1 VIGDAPSPGAKSA
14 ERQEYE
20 DAMHVAVRR
29 AGDVVI
35 VDLDGKLTMG
45 LGDQILRETI
55 DELLAEG
62 WKKIVLNL
70 SKVGFMDSAG
80 VGELVAGLRT
90 ANSFGARLKL
100 VNASE
105 RAHSTLYIAR
115 LLPVFEIHREEREA
129 LDDFSRSGD
138 GQA

>member
-1 VIGDAPSPGAKSA
+1 
-14 ERQEYE
+14 
-20 DAMHVAVRR
+20 MHVNVRK

-45 LGDQILRETI
+45 LGDQILRDTI

-62 WKKIVLNL
+62 WKKVVLNL
-70 SKVGFMDSAG
+70 SKVTFMDSSG

-90 ANSFGARLKL
+90 SASFGARLKL

-105 RAHSTLYIAR
+105 RAHSTLYVAR
-115 LLPVFEIHREEREA
+115 LLPVFEIHRTEHEA
-129 LDDFSRSGD
+129 LDDFGIGARTP
-138 GQA
+138 

>member
-1 VIGDAPSPGAKSA
+1 
-14 ERQEYE
+14 
-20 DAMHVAVRR
+20 MHVNVRK

-45 LGDQILRETI
+45 LGDQILRDTI

-62 WKKIVLNL
+62 WKKVILNL
-70 SKVGFMDSAG
+70 SKVTFMDSSG

-90 ANSFGARLKL
+90 SASFGARLKL

-105 RAHSTLYIAR
+105 RAHSTLYVAR
-115 LLPVFEIHREEREA
+115 LLPVFEIHRTEHEA
-129 LDDFSRSGD
+129 LEDFGNAARTP
-138 GQA
+138 